1 MGAGKKLN
9 KNVGARLHQGS
20 ALSPI
25 LFAVVIESLKDE
37 VMQEFLLTFI
47 FADNIVICSE
57 TKEWVEVCSG
67 EKRMKVSRITE
78 YVCVNKKQTTVILTG
93 AKIVKLDTQK
103 SKATVHKRDGIVKD
117 TKIF

>member
-1 MGAGKKLN
+1 M
-9 KNVGARLHQGS
+9 GARLHQGS
-20 ALSPI
+20 ALSPM
-25 LFAVVIESLKDE
+25 LFAVVKERLKDE

-78 YVCVNKKQTTVILTG
+78 YVCEQEADHSDSNR
-93 AKIVKLDTQK
+93 
-103 SKATVHKRDGIVKD
+103 SKGSEVRY
-117 TKIF
+117 TKVQSNSAQER